1 MASQDLETSLAGTQ
15 LKAEP
20 KPYRLPVTV
29 DKSHIVTIGEKLYA
43 QSVELIREL
52 VNNAYDADAT
62 KVFVEIHDERIEV
75 RDDGLGMDLDGLQ
88 QYFNI
93 GSAEKVLHNKSPKF
107 GRNRI
112 GQFGIGKFAT
122 LSACNRFEV
131 MTQRGDFAARVIF
144 DKRDWAKEATQW
156 DLPLEVI
163 PPDPKRGDGT
173 TVILQ
178 QLYRHFDLETV
189 RRKIVESV
197 PLRVKNFAVF
207 LNGQRIMLTR
217 LPGQRIAFME
227 GTDFGSVY
235 GEVVI
240 LPSSQ
245 ANPADMGI
253 EIRVKGVMVQKSLFG
268 LQSLGRE
275 AARIRGEI
283 NADFLPVTSD
293 RSGFRIDTPEY
304 KAFEKVMDKIATEV
318 SKQLSKL
325 ADKKE
330 TTRVRRAVN
339 DAIQRIQ
346 QALATNPEFGQ
357 SGTIPV
363 GEPTSGVGE
372 PGELRTA
379 EQEHEEPEVEERKSG
394 GEGEGEMEKE
404 GQAQGD
410 AEMKPEIAKPRVSK
424 LTPNAV
430 VRKFRSGDA
439 VVSCCIDHFG
449 DDGPESFTEGMII
462 YINRDHPLYLRE
474 AKKGASHTMHIARL
488 LSQEISLMNSPENS
502 RQAFEQQ
509 SKILKAAF
517 RE

>member
-1 MASQDLETSLAGTQ
+1 MTSQETQTTASGTIRD
-15 LKAEP
+15 AATP
-20 KPYRLPVTV
+20 KFYRLPVTV
-29 DKSHIVTIGEKLYA
+29 DKSHIVTIGEKLYT

-52 VNNAYDADAT
+52 VNNAYDADAS
-62 KVFVEIHDERIEV
+62 KVFVEIRDERIEV
-75 RDDGLGMDLDGLQ
+75 RDDGLGMDLDGLR

-93 GSAEKVLHNKSPKF
+93 GSPEKVLHNKSPKF
-107 GRNRI
+107 GRDRI

-131 MTQRGDFAARVIF
+131 VTQRGDFAARVIF
-144 DKRDWAKEATQW
+144 DKRDWAKDATQW
-156 DLPLEVI
+156 DLPLEII

-173 TVILQ
+173 TVILH
-178 QLYRHFDLETV
+178 QLYRNFDLETV

-217 LPGQRIAFME
+217 LPGHRIPFME
-227 GTDFGSVY
+227 GTPHGAVH

-240 LPSSQ
+240 LPSSH
-245 ANPADMGI
+245 ADAAEMGV
-253 EIRVKGVMVQKSLFG
+253 EIRVKGVMIQKSLFG

-304 KAFEKVMDKIATEV
+304 KAFEEVTDKIAAEV

-325 ADKKE
+325 SDQKE

-346 QALATNPEFGQ
+346 QALSAHPEFGQ
-357 SGTIPV
+357 AGAIPV
-363 GEPTSGVGE
+363 GEPTGGLGE
-372 PGELRTA
+372 PGELRSA
-379 EQEHEEPEVEERKSG
+379 EEKESEEADIEDLTTEEA
-394 GEGEGEMEKE
+394 EAEKE
-404 GQAQGD
+404 GEEAKAIAGATATE
-410 AEMKPEIAKPRVSK
+410 AETKPEIPKPRVSK

-430 VRKFRSGDA
+430 VRKFRTGEM

-449 DDGPESFTEGMII
+449 AEGP
-462 YINRDHPLYLRE
+462 
-474 AKKGASHTMHIARL
+474 
-488 LSQEISLMNSPENS
+488 
-502 RQAFEQQ
+502 
-509 SKILKAAF
+509 
-517 RE
+517 